1 MSGFAL
7 KFQQTKELTPPHP
20 HPNRN
25 VICDCWREEK
35 KEKENQTV
43 KASIFF
49 RNAWK
54 LQDINFRAFFFS
66 FFLSS
71 LFFYHFVAT
80 RCEVNCSVTVIV
92 TMLFCLRSQSEWT
105 GAEPRYMY
113 RSHGWFFFF
122 FFFFSSIRN
131 TRHINNRGKTMYLK
145 NLHLNQWVRIIKT
158 ISTI

>member
-7 KFQQTKELTPPHP
+7 KFQQTKELTPPPPP

-66 FFLSS
+66 FFILSV
-71 LFFYHFVAT
+71 L
-80 RCEVNCSVTVIV
+80 
-92 TMLFCLRSQSEWT
+92 LPFCCHSMWSQLQCDCDRDHVVLSQVSEWVNWCWAT
-105 GAEPRYMY
+105 VHVQVTRL
-113 RSHGWFFFF
+113 FFFF
-122 FFFFSSIRN
+122 FHQSEIPATLTTGEKQCIWKIFI
-131 TRHINNRGKTMYLK
+131 
-145 NLHLNQWVRIIKT
+145 
-158 ISTI
+158 